1 MSDQTIE
8 QRLEEIIKPLS
19 KGWTSWAH
27 DQLDGTSFAE
37 AELKEIA
44 DTERF
49 IKLSL
54 MHLIN
59 EARIDELNKKLP
71 KVLDY
76 TMTPEQTSMIVN
88 RLDELEL
95 QLTSKENKE

>member
-1 MSDQTIE
+1 MSDLTIE
-8 QRLEEIIKPLS
+8 QRLDILLRRYRKAITLEEGDAFYQEELIASIEN
-19 KGWTSWAH
+19 
-27 DQLDGTSFAE
+27 DFVQL
-37 AELKEIA
+37 L
-44 DTERF
+44 
-49 IKLSL
+49 
-54 MHLIN
+54 N

-95 QLTSKENKE
+95 QLTPKENKQCMK